1 MKTFLMWVGI
11 AFIVLII
18 VSLFVSGSNTNM
30 KDPIAKPVVRQ
41 SVEEQALED
50 ANAAMKAEAD
60 IAAQTAADEA
70 TAAAAAAGATD
81 TPEQSQPGFTVQQMN
96 AIRSAKSYLDFSG
109 FSRKGLIKQLSSEH
123 GEGYSVEDA
132 TIAVDSLD
140 VDWNE
145 QAARSA
151 QQYLDFQGFSCKGL
165 IKQLSSPHGEKYTE
179 AQATYGAQK
188 VGACS

>member
-60 IAAQTAADEA
+60 IAAQTAA
-70 TAAAAAAGATD
+70 GATN

-96 AIRSAKSYLDFSG
+96 AIRSAKAYLDFSG

>member
-1 MKTFLMWVGI
+1 MWVGV
-11 AFIVLII
+11 AFIALII
-18 VSLFVSGSNTNM
+18 ISLFINGSNNNM
-30 KDPIAKPVVRQ
+30 KDPVAKPAVRQ
-41 SVEEQALED
+41 SVQEQALED
-50 ANAAMKAEAD
+50 ANAAMKAED
-60 IAAQTAADEA
+60 EVRAAAEEA
-70 TAAAAAAGATD
+70 TAAAAGATEAS
-81 TPEQSQPGFTVQQMN
+81 EQSQPRLSVQQAN
-96 AIRSAKSYLDFSG
+96 AIRSAKAYLDFSG
-109 FSRKGLIKQLSSEH
+109 FSRKGLINQLSSEH

-179 AQATYGAQK
+179 AQATYGAQQ